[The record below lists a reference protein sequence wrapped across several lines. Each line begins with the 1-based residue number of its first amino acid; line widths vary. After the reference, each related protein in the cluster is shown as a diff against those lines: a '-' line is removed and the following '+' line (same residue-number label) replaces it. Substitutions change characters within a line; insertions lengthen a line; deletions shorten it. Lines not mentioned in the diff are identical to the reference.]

1 MLTVIKMLFYGL
13 KTNKVYSGTQFIIF
27 TVKFRYAT
35 KASRGQQQKN
45 AYYKEICLVK

>member
-13 KTNKVYSGTQFIIF
+13 KTNKFYSGTQFIIY

-35 KASRGQQQKN
+35 KASRGQQQKMRII
-45 AYYKEICLVK
+45 KKFVE